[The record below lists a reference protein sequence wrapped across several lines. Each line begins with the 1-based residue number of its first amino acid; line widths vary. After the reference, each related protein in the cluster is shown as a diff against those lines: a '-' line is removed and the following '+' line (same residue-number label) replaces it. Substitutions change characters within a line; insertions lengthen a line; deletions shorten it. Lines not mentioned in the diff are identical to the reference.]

1 MSASVNEPVTGALL
15 HTPGPAR
22 TLAEAG
28 SGQPAAAVSQA
39 FRQPDIGAV
48 TPRCTRLHTR
58 SAPEVCTLATEETT
72 MKKSRG
78 GRMTAAKKRA
88 AKRKGGKGPVT
99 KRSAGR
105 NIMKT

>member
-1 MSASVNEPVTGALL
+1 
-15 HTPGPAR
+15 
-22 TLAEAG
+22 
-28 SGQPAAAVSQA
+28 
-39 FRQPDIGAV
+39 
-48 TPRCTRLHTR
+48 
-58 SAPEVCTLATEETT
+58 